1 MIIFSLRQLT
11 LLAAIDFSYTERLAS
26 TKIEKD
32 LSLQRNENE
41 VNLLLIYHN
50 FIKINFIK
58 YIRRA
63 KKFIFIW

>member
-1 MIIFSLRQLT
+1 MIIFSLKQLT

-32 LSLQRNENE
+32 LSLQRNENK

-50 FIKINFIK
+50 SGV
-58 YIRRA
+58 
-63 KKFIFIW
+63 